1 MEQVD
6 YLIAGAG
13 AGGLTLAYLL
23 MASNK
28 DTKKTLLII
37 DKDEKRINDRTWC
50 FWEEG
55 DNLFENLVHN
65 SWSQAKFS
73 GSGYQETFDISPY
86 RYKMIR
92 GIDFYNFMKETLLAD
107 SRVTWVKD
115 EIQEIGLSG
124 DVKTKS
130 GEFKAELVFDSTF
143 NRDKL
148 DPVKSTTLLQHFK
161 GYIIKTEEPAFKPN
175 EFTYMDFTVDQ
186 EGDCRFGYV
195 LPFDEHTA
203 LVEYTLFNDQL
214 LDQVTYKDR
223 LAAYIRKLG
232 IADYE
237 ILEEEYGVIP
247 MTDHTFEMR
256 KSAHVINIGINGG
269 FAKPSTGYTFLR
281 GQKILTQLV
290 KNLAN
295 GKDPLLD
302 LPFQK
307 SRFKKYD
314 ATLLHVLTAGKH
326 TGDEVFTPMFKKN
339 GAKAFFKFLDEETS
353 LKEELKIMSSTPLL
367 HFGAAFI
374 KSMLK

>member
-23 MASNK
+23 MASK

-37 DKDEKRINDRTWC
+37 DKDEKAVNDRTWC

-55 DNLFENLVHN
+55 DNLFEDLVYK
-65 SWSQAKFS
+65 SWSKAKFA

-86 RYKMIR
+86 SYKLIR
-92 GIDFYNFMKETLLAD
+92 GIDFYNYMRETLLGD
-107 SRVTWVKD
+107 HRVTWLTD
-115 EIQEIGLSG
+115 EIEDIHTDGH
-124 DVKTKS
+124 VNTKS
-130 GEFKAELVFDSTF
+130 GEYWGKLVFDSTF
-143 NRDKL
+143 KL
-148 DPVKSTTLLQHFK
+148 GTLDSKKSTVLLQHFK
-161 GYIIKTEEPAFKPN
+161 GYVIKTKTPAFKPE
-175 EFTYMDFTVDQ
+175 EFTYMDFTVPQ

-195 LPFDEHTA
+195 LPFNEHTA
-203 LVEYTLFNDQL
+203 LVEYTLFNEQL
-214 LDQVTYKDR
+214 LDKATYEER
-223 LAAYIRKLG
+223 LTSYIAKLG
-232 IADYE
+232 ITNYQ
-237 ILEEEYGVIP
+237 IIEEEHGVIP

-256 KSAHVINIGINGG
+256 KSPNVINIGINGG

-281 GQKILTQLV
+281 GQKILTQIA
-290 KNLAN
+290 KNIEE
-295 GKDPLLD
+295 GKDALSD

-314 ATLLHVLTAGKH
+314 ATLLNVLASGKH

-339 GAKAFFKFLDEETS
+339 GAKPFFKFLDEETS

-367 HFGAAFI
+367 DFGAAFI